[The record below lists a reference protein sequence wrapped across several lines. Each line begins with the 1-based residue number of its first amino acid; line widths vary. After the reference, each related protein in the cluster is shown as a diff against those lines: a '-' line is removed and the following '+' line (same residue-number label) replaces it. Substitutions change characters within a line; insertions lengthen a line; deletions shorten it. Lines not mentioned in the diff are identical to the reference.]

1 MSRIVPKKYSE
12 EDKHRIISAYQ
23 LGQPLTDIRGKFG
36 VAPSTI
42 YRWVKDKKE
51 YIAEENMLPM
61 DIRNLL
67 FQKERLE
74 HILQIIR
81 LSDLLAEAPL
91 RRRIDILEDLHERFE
106 QYNVHE
112 LCEALGVSR
121 GTFYNHIFRRTD
133 RTKYQEE
140 QQVLMMQ
147 VQQIFYDSKQ
157 RFGAEKIRVIL
168 SENGIHVGK
177 KRIRQIMQELGLES
191 VRENAKKAYVK
202 RQEYH
207 RRNLV
212 NQEFKTQRPNEIWV
226 SDITYFKI
234 KEHPVFLCVILDLF
248 SRRVVGYRVSRKSS
262 TQLVTFTFRKAYE
275 CRGNPT
281 GLTFHSDRGNQYVS
295 ESFCALLRKCDV
307 KQSFSKPG
315 TPRDNAVA
323 ETFFATF
330 KKEEAYRREYSSLA
344 DFQKSVDEY
353 MRFYNEVRPHQTL
366 AYKTPTRF
374 EELYG
379 KKKTQDI

>member
-1 MSRIVPKKYSE
+1 MPKKYSDE
-12 EDKHRIISAYQ
+12 EKQKIISEYQ
-23 LGQPLTDIRGKFG
+23 CGQPLADIGKEYG

-51 YIAEENMLPM
+51 CIAKENMLPM
-61 DIRNLL
+61 DVRNLL

-81 LSDLLAEAPL
+81 LSNLLSEVPL
-91 RRRIDILEDLHERFE
+91 RKRLDILEDLHE

-112 LCEALGVSR
+112 LCEALDVAR
-121 GTFYNHIFRRTD
+121 GTFYNHIFRRAD

-140 QQVLMMQ
+140 QQALMIQ
-147 VQQIFYDSKQ
+147 VQQIFNDSKQ

-168 SENGIHVGK
+168 LENGIHVGK

-191 VRENAKKAYVK
+191 VRENAKKAYIK
-202 RQEYH
+202 RQEYR

-212 NQEFKTQRPNEIWV
+212 NREFKTQHPNEIWV
-226 SDITYFKI
+226 SDITYFKL

-281 GLTFHSDRGNQYVS
+281 GLTFLSDRGSQYVS

-379 KKKTQDI
+379 NKKTQDI

>member
-1 MSRIVPKKYSE
+1 MPKKYSDVE
-12 EDKHRIISAYQ
+12 KQEILTAYQ
-23 LGQPLTDIRGKFG
+23 HGQTLANIGGKFG

-51 YIAEENMLPM
+51 CITEENMLPM

-81 LSDLLAEAPL
+81 LSNLLTEVPL
-91 RRRIDILEDLHERFE
+91 RKRLDILESLHERFE

-112 LCEALGVSR
+112 LCEALSVAR
-121 GTFYNHIFRRTD
+121 GTFYNHIFRRAD

-140 QQVLMMQ
+140 QQVLMIQ
-147 VQQIFYDSKQ
+147 VQQIFNDSKQ

-191 VRENAKKAYVK
+191 VRENAKKAYMK

-226 SDITYFKI
+226 SDITYFKL

-281 GLTFHSDRGNQYVS
+281 GLTFHSDRGSQYVS
-295 ESFCALLRKCDV
+295 ESFCTLLRKCDV

>member
-1 MSRIVPKKYSE
+1 M
-12 EDKHRIISAYQ
+12 Q
-23 LGQPLTDIRGKFG
+23 
-36 VAPSTI
+36 
-42 YRWVKDKKE
+42 
-51 YIAEENMLPM
+51 
-61 DIRNLL
+61 LL
-67 FQKERLE
+67 FFKQ
-74 HILQIIR
+74 
-81 LSDLLAEAPL
+81 AL
-91 RRRIDILEDLHERFE
+91 RRRLDILEDLHERFE

-121 GTFYNHIFRRTD
+121 GTFYNHIFRRAD

-140 QQVLMMQ
+140 QQVLMVQ
-147 VQQIFYDSKQ
+147 VQQIFNDSKQ

-191 VRENAKKAYVK
+191 VQENAKKAYMK

-226 SDITYFKI
+226 SDITYFKL

-281 GLTFHSDRGNQYVS
+281 GLTFHSDRGSQYVS

-330 KKEEAYRREYSSLA
+330 KKEEAYRREYSSLV